1 MVVGDHQL
9 RGRAQHTAAFD
20 APDRTD
26 RQCDVLSRDKGS
38 GRRED
43 TFHARPCIGRP
54 AHDLDWFAVADIDH
68 ADLETVRIGM
78 FLGRDDGRNHERL
91 EQVRLVLDVLD
102 LKADHRK
109 LIDELGQRRVSFEV
123 VLQPGITSCRFLRR
137 PEIEKRQ
144 QREHN
149 YGEEDRG
156 KAQRG

>member
-9 RGRAQHTAAFD
+9 GGRAQHAAAFD

-26 RQCDVLSRDKGS
+26 RQCDVLSWDKGS
-38 GRRED
+38 WRRED

-54 AHDLDWFAVADIDH
+54 AHDLDRLAVTDIDH

-91 EQVRLVLDVLD
+91 EQVGLILDVLD

-109 LIDELGQRRVSFEV
+109 LIDDLGQRRVGFEM
-123 VLQPGITSCRFLRR
+123 VLQPG
-137 PEIEKRQ
+137 
-144 QREHN
+144 
-149 YGEEDRG
+149 
-156 KAQRG
+156 